1 MLTPNEKQS
10 EVLKGPDA
18 MRIIGLTGGIASGKG
33 EVARVFADRGVP
45 VLNADAIGHEAIA
58 PGGPGYQAV
67 VQAFGEG
74 ILRDGIVDRS
84 ALGNVV
90 FGDDASLEK
99 LNRIVHPLIRD
110 EIERRCERLARQ
122 GHKFCL
128 IDAALIAEDGACAL
142 RFSTSSSSSTLRPRP
157 GCGAWWRSGGSARST
172 PPTASRRRRT
182 PSLSCASRTTS
193 SRMTAT
199 SRSSGRK
206 PRSLPRRS
214 RETPP
219 KLRMR

>member
-1 MLTPNEKQS
+1 MAMLTPNEKQS

-33 EVARVFADRGVP
+33 EVARVFADCGVP

-67 VQAFGEG
+67 VQAFGDG
-74 ILRDGIVDRS
+74 ILRDGIIDRS

-90 FGDDASLEK
+90 FCDDAALEK

-128 IDAALIAEDGACAL
+128 IDAALIAEDGVRPPFLDILIVVNASPESRL
-142 RFSTSSSSSTLRPRP
+142 RRLVEIRGFSEEHAAHRIEAQTDPES
-157 GCGAWWRSGGSARST
+157 
-172 PPTASRRRRT
+172 
-182 PSLSCASRTTS
+182 
-193 SRMTAT
+193 
-199 SRSSGRK
+199 
-206 PRSLPRRS
+206 
-214 RETPP
+214 
-219 KLRMR
+219 KLRVADYVIENDGDVQELRQKAQELAETITRGVA